1 MKETEQKTGGM
12 PLWVMIVLVAIMV
25 GAVIMIF
32 QFLKMTL
39 PAAAKPGVDITLQLS
54 QNRVISGRM
63 TLMQQDELPDG
74 VAQTW
79 AAGCESGSG
88 YHWLTENT
96 DTGWRMYLWLP
107 QKEDSLTESQLEV
120 GTAVVGDQW
129 TFTLSLPGE
138 AGGETGADSAILQIV
153 SSQGKAPNRV
163 QVYGGGQRLDC
174 GSVSVSTGGQLFR
187 AG

>member
-54 QNRVISGRM
+54 QNRVISGWM

-129 TFTLSLPGE
+129 TFTLSRPGE

-163 QVYGGGQRLDC
+163 QVYGGGRRLDC
-174 GSVSVSTGGQLFR
+174 DSVSVSTGGQLFR
-187 AG
+187 A

>member
-12 PLWVMIVLVAIMV
+12 PLWVMIVLVAAMV

-32 QFLKMTL
+32 QFLKMAL

-74 VAQTW
+74 VARTW
-79 AAGCESGSG
+79 AAGCERGSG

-120 GTAVVGDQW
+120 GT
-129 TFTLSLPGE
+129 
-138 AGGETGADSAILQIV
+138 ADSAILQIV

>member
-12 PLWVMIVLVAIMV
+12 PLWVMIVLVAAMV

-32 QFLKMTL
+32 QFLKMAL

-63 TLMQQDELPDG
+63 TLMKQDELPDG

-163 QVYGGGQRLDC
+163 QVYG
-174 GSVSVSTGGQLFR
+174 
-187 AG
+187 